1 MKKLAAVIFVIACSA
16 CRAPEKAVPAQMPP
30 QTAASARNVT
40 EAKSQLANPASVNC
54 TKLGG
59 QLEMKTS
66 PLGEYGMN
74 LSYAGNARRIAAKP
88 VTQVF
93 QSLSFPIALNSRN
106 SLTPSLQAAAETI
119 PEPQFTN
126 YTVSLTLRR
135 RLYRSWLFGSFTVA
149 GDYSRDNHYI
159 FSPRAGVQLELFFGG
174 GA

>member
-66 PLGEYGMN
+66 PLGEYGMCVFADN
-74 LSYAGNARRIAAKP
+74 RQCEEWALFRGECPKGGVDVSGYKTQEEIFCATTGGKVDGGNCIADGRSCALSAY
-88 VTQVF
+88 
-93 QSLSFPIALNSRN
+93 
-106 SLTPSLQAAAETI
+106 
-119 PEPQFTN
+119 FTH
-126 YTVSLTLRR
+126 
-135 RLYRSWLFGSFTVA
+135 
-149 GDYSRDNHYI
+149 DCK
-159 FSPRAGVQLELFFGG
+159 
-174 GA
+174 